1 MGAGGW
7 KAEAGSH
14 GAATSPFSPL
24 WGCRR
29 SLWSPLGGIGSTK
42 PSHSLLLP
50 SLQVPGEQT
59 SDLEARKEDSA
70 APGRC
75 SPPSSPLPGVAAR
88 PRGAPASVGPCSRM
102 MAAAARLENPGAEAP
117 PARLLPSTDTAQR
130 ELEATSWK
138 KAPLKAAES
147 RLQALAGTDVPF
159 VAMRLINFIT
169 LAFILCPCELI
180 SVKHFIEALLCISWS
195 LSKQLKSLLL
205 PPVLESAGLQSTRE
219 RHRVAALLRLL
230 DGGFWYRLL
239 CGDAGCKMLSIEWI
253 RGRHKRQEK
262 YIEK

>member
-1 MGAGGW
+1 MLSSFLTPAWGGC
-7 KAEAGSH
+7 
-14 GAATSPFSPL
+14 T
-24 WGCRR
+24 
-29 SLWSPLGGIGSTK
+29 
-42 PSHSLLLP
+42 
-50 SLQVPGEQT
+50 
-59 SDLEARKEDSA
+59 
-70 APGRC
+70 APG
-75 SPPSSPLPGVAAR
+75 
-88 PRGAPASVGPCSRM
+88 CSRIGR
-102 MAAAARLENPGAEAP
+102 AVLPHDGSSGPPGKPGAEAP

>member
-1 MGAGGW
+1 MEGRSWESRGCY
-7 KAEAGSH
+7 KSLQSPF
-14 GAATSPFSPL
+14 GAAAGPSGPL

-42 PSHSLLLP
+42 PLHSLPLP
-50 SLQVPGEQT
+50 APQVPGEQT
-59 SDLEARKEDSA
+59 SYLEVRKEDGA

-102 MAAAARLENPGAEAP
+102 MAAAARLQNPGAEAP

-180 SVKHFIEALLCISWS
+180 SVKQFIEAALCISWS
-195 LSKQLKSLLL
+195 LSKELKSLLL
-205 PPVLESAGLQSTRE
+205 PPVLECAGLQSTRE
-219 RHRVAALLRLL
+219 RHRVAGSAAAARWRVLVSPAL
-230 DGGFWYRLL
+230 W
-239 CGDAGCKMLSIEWI
+239 
-253 RGRHKRQEK
+253 
-262 YIEK
+262 